1 MARQK
6 TRSDRG
12 GEEVPHPDPTERYE
26 RWERDFFAAQKELAA
41 IREEI
46 AVATE
51 RQRELSERQREIS
64 GRCVALLEKL
74 PGCLLQPSPPL
85 STSGGAL
92 LSYVEAARILG
103 FSSGYL
109 RKARMNGFLGSSSKG
124 GVTPPP
130 CIRLGRMVRYRREDL
145 ERWIA
150 ERAEEANK

>member
-6 TRSDRG
+6 TRPDRG

-85 STSGGAL
+85 STSGGRC
-92 LSYVEAARILG
+92 SPTWRRR
-103 FSSGYL
+103 GYWVFL
-109 RKARMNGFLGSSSKG
+109 RGICEKRG
-124 GVTPPP
+124 
-130 CIRLGRMVRYRREDL
+130 
-145 ERWIA
+145 
-150 ERAEEANK
+150 